1 MIVADLIRLLQDCH
15 PQAVVLIPAD
25 PSMGQ
30 ACEPVSDVAAI
41 AASRLGD
48 GRAAEAGVVRLSGF
62 PIALLVGDLDVAQEF
77 TLGVTP

>member
-41 AASRLGD
+41 AASRFAG
-48 GRAAEAGVVRLSGF
+48 GPAAEGGVVRLSGF
-62 PIALLVGDLDVAQEF
+62 PIALLVGDLEVAQEF
-77 TLGVTP
+77 SLGATP